1 MKNKQK
7 KTQKS
12 YLYIIFIA
20 LAFVILLGTGA
31 YAYYQTTITGTI
43 SGSVSKWSF
52 KANNQTSTF
61 NIDFGSLYPGKY
73 AEYSLGLS
81 AEDSDLPVM
90 FELIFHWPESDN
102 AGSLLDIGMSKKLF
116 VLNAQTHWLN
126 PANTEDPHDE
136 WSNWDLRD
144 IPGLKGIIMPGEKAT
159 IPLYYNWGYTGH
171 GDLNI
176 DIDDY
181 AEELGG
187 QDLTMPI
194 TIVGRQADIS
204 SAEAFL
210 TKFYESDLLGLNS
223 SCSNGTYSYPNRY
236 GIPCE
241 FTLFPDLGNDALF
254 LGSKTIDFTFDD
266 GTTEE
271 FADYMIWPI
280 KFALA
285 E

>member
-7 KTQKS
+7 KGKKS

-73 AEYSLGLS
+73 AEYSLELS

-102 AGSLLDIGMSKKLF
+102 AGSLLDIWMSKKLF

-126 PANTEDPHDE
+126 PANTEDPYDAWMDWE
-136 WSNWDLRD
+136 LRD
-144 IPGLKGIIMPGEKAT
+144 IPGLKGIIMPGEKVT
-159 IPLYYNWGYTGH
+159 IPLYYNWEYMMNSTDDFNLH
-171 GDLNI
+171 DDLS
-176 DIDDY
+176 
-181 AEELGG
+181 G
-187 QDLTMPI
+187 QDLTVPI

-241 FTLFPDLGNDALF
+241 FITLFPDLGNDALF